1 MAWFGEVAGSGA
13 RRLEGGSM
21 DLVIGEIEQRRNS
34 TPLDRTRE
42 AEGGGCGGWSGKD
55 PEKDLVKWRRRG
67 TILLKFR
74 VCQNGLGVDEYIHH
88 GLG

>member
-1 MAWFGEVAGSGA
+1 MLGQEVGGGIDGLGHRGDRA
-13 RRLEGGSM
+13 EG
-21 DLVIGEIEQRRNS
+21 NS

-55 PEKDLVKWRRRG
+55 PEKDLVKWRRQG

-74 VCQNGLGVDEYIHH
+74 VCQNGLGMEEYIHH